1 MGKSIEEM
9 LKQIELERSQRVN
22 EEQSK
27 LDEINNQRDI
37 ARKEWNKRLRMYE
50 SLSNNAAT
58 SAAAGGGGGGVSNT
72 VIEYLTWIYISG
84 DDSSYKVLSYS
95 PSHIHI
101 QSQNLDGLNVN
112 VTYTP
117 INDTFLNFNGV
128 PQNLGQ
134 MTFANGYISLL
145 NENYPDVLQ
154 GTYSL
159 YSEDYGYTYSI
170 FVLDPGEGYYN
181 ETIVPARLDYVDEK
195 PFEGVRIGTFG
206 TIDNYL
212 NGKTVS
218 VLFNPV
224 DEIPG
229 DPAINLGTKTV
240 PFEYVTSSPYGVYT
254 ITYGTE
260 VYTLNIPLP
269 VPDVD
274 FKVVQLIDSVGGT
287 QSVIFDNLSYG
298 YQPADTAWSISGIE
312 QSNSS
317 YDASQS
323 GDWSLVSYEAQRPSL
338 IIGNS
343 LGSLPPVYGGTTN
356 LEVAFINGG
365 SYDVTLYVKNASG
378 VSSKTKTIDFT
389 AATPGVITGITYS
402 LRSDAFTWIVDLVWN
417 VNPLS
422 VNPNI
427 NHTEVTAINGSATNI
442 PISSISIFNT
452 GEQYKAGAGVYF
464 LKTAPTLTGNDT
476 ITISVLTTTGQYAIG
491 SIGPL
496 DFRL

>member
-1 MGKSIEEM
+1 MGKSIEEI
-9 LKQIELERSQRVN
+9 LKQIESERFQRLN
-22 EEQSK
+22 EEQSR
-27 LDEINNQRDI
+27 LDEINNQRNL
-37 ARKEWNKRLRMYE
+37 ARTEWNKRMKMYE
-50 SLSNNAAT
+50 SLSNNT
-58 SAAAGGGGGGVSNT
+58 STSPAAGGGSNT
-72 VIEYLTWIYISG
+72 VTEYLTWIYISG
-84 DDSSYKVLSYS
+84 DDLEYRVLSFS

-101 QSQNLDGLNVN
+101 ESQNLDGLNVN

-117 INDTFLNFNGV
+117 LTDTFLNFDGV
-128 PQNLGQ
+128 TQNLGQ
-134 MTFANGYISLL
+134 MTFTNGYISLL
-145 NENYPDVLQ
+145 NPSYPDVLQ

-170 FVLDPGEGYYN
+170 FVSDPGEANYN
-181 ETIVPARLDYVDEK
+181 KTIVPARLDYINEK

-218 VLFNPV
+218 VLFHPV
-224 DEIPG
+224 DETPG
-229 DPAINLGTKTV
+229 DPVINLGTKIV
-240 PFEYVTSSPYGVYT
+240 PFEYVTSSPYGIYT

-274 FKVVQLIDSVGGT
+274 FKAVQLFDSVGGT
-287 QSVIFDNLSYG
+287 QSIIFDNLSYG
-298 YQPADTAWSISGIE
+298 YQTASTAWFISGTE

-365 SYDVTLYVKNASG
+365 SYDVTLYVKNESG
-378 VSSKTKTIDFT
+378 VSSKTKTIDVT

-402 LRSDAFTWIVDLVWN
+402 LSSDAFTWIVDLVWDI
-417 VNPLS
+417 NPLS
-422 VNPNI
+422 VYPNI
-427 NHTEVTAINGSATNI
+427 DYTEVTAINGSAESI
-442 PISSISIFNT
+442 PISSITIYNSGT
-452 GEQYKAGAGVYF
+452 TYKSGAGVYF
-464 LKTAPTLTGNDT
+464 SKTGPTLTESDT
-476 ITISVLTTTGQYAIG
+476 ITISVLTTTGQYATG

-496 DFRL
+496 NFKS